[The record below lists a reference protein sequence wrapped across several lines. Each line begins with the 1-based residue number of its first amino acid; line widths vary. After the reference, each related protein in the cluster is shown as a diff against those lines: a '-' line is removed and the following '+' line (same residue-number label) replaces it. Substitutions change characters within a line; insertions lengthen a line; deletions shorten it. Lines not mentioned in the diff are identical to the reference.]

1 MDIVNALGN
10 TADNILAG
18 KNRPIDPTEFAELF
32 AKRDGQ
38 LVCLD
43 VRSPE
48 NAKSFVEK
56 YPDVWLNIPQE
67 ELADR
72 LDEIP
77 RDKDIVL
84 ICNAGGRSYESQVT
98 LDHKQITNTR
108 NLQGGVGGIKKSGII
123 TD

>member
-18 KNRPIDPTEFAELF
+18 KNRPIDPLEFAEIL
-32 AKRDGQ
+32 AQRNGN

-43 VRSPE
+43 VRGQE

-67 ELADR
+67 QLEGP
-72 LDEIP
+72 I
-77 RDKDIVL
+77 
-84 ICNAGGRSYESQVT
+84 GRNST
-98 LDHKQITNTR
+98 G
-108 NLQGGVGGIKKSGII
+108 QGYRV
-123 TD
+123 